1 MKRDYEVGLVVRLD
15 PSDEV
20 INESITQ
27 VQGWIGSIA
36 QGSVAGMDRWG
47 RRKLAYEVNNQ
58 REGYYVFLKANMEST
73 TLPELERTLNLA
85 PAILRYL
92 IVQPD

>member
-36 QGSVAGMDRWG
+36 QGSVSGMDRWG
-47 RRKLAYEVNNQ
+47 RRKLAYEVDNQ